1 MQVKK
6 KDPKVTMET
15 KNEKP
20 LKTEHVAEKPKARR
34 TSTVVPK
41 DLTPLP
47 PPPASSM
54 LSSSSRPWMDVT
66 PGQDGQ
72 AATDD
77 EIPDW
82 AHSWAREINE
92 KVDKD
97 LHDLLSPQPQP
108 VENDKQPRREPA
120 DKGAGKAQRTGWL
133 NKCAALIQAYR
144 NEEWWKCDALVHN

>member
-1 MQVKK
+1 MTMQ
-6 KDPKVTMET
+6 T

-20 LKTEHVAEKPKARR
+20 LKTERVAEKPTARR

-47 PPPASSM
+47 PPPPSSM
-54 LSSSSRPWMDVT
+54 PSSSSRPWMDVT

-72 AATDD
+72 D

-92 KVDKD
+92 KVDED
-97 LHDLLSPQPQP
+97 PTSTSG
-108 VENDKQPRREPA
+108 E
-120 DKGAGKAQRTGWL
+120 
-133 NKCAALIQAYR
+133 
-144 NEEWWKCDALVHN
+144 

>member
-1 MQVKK
+1 M
-6 KDPKVTMET
+6 TMET

-34 TSTVVPK
+34 TSTVV
-41 DLTPLP
+41 TPLP

-77 EIPDW
+77 EIPDG
-82 AHSWAREINE
+82 E
-92 KVDKD
+92 
-97 LHDLLSPQPQP
+97 
-108 VENDKQPRREPA
+108 
-120 DKGAGKAQRTGWL
+120 
-133 NKCAALIQAYR
+133 
-144 NEEWWKCDALVHN
+144 